1 MKPFKDK
8 RVILD
13 SETVKD
19 TLASAIKKPL
29 TVQKKPVKFTW
40 DGLLNFG
47 VSLSNTPLRQY
58 NIASL
63 INNTYPEQLILLQV
77 EKNHKKKIT

>member
-1 MKPFKDK
+1 MEPFKDK
-8 RVILD
+8 KIILD

-40 DGLLNFG
+40 DGLIKFW
-47 VSLSNTPLRQY
+47 SLVLSQLTPLHT
-58 NIASL
+58 I
-63 INNTYPEQLILLQV
+63 
-77 EKNHKKKIT
+77 